1 MPQPPHHPKCSY
13 SLEIA
18 DYTSSQLDASIAC
31 KIIAI
36 TLIDDTVKS
45 IYRDFNTLYVRFNC
59 TLHIYLLNM
68 LYAHSTNLLHVYL
81 VNMLHSHLINML
93 HDHLINMLHTHS
105 ATSLHTHLANML
117 HTHPA
122 STSIPT

>member
-1 MPQPPHHPKCSY
+1 MPQPPHHPQCSY

-45 IYRDFNTLYVRFNC
+45 IYRNFNTLYVRFNY

-68 LYAHSTNLLHVYL
+68 LYAYLINLSHVYL
-81 VNMLHSHLINML
+81 VNMLHSYLINMF
-93 HDHLINMLHTHS
+93 DSHLI
-105 ATSLHTHLANML
+105 
-117 HTHPA
+117 
-122 STSIPT
+122 I